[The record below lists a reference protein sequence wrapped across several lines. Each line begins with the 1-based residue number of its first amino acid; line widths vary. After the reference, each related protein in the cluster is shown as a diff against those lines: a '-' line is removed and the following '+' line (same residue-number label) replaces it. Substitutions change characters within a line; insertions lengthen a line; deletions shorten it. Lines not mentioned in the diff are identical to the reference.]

1 MAEMKIYLILN
12 IIIPLNKFA
21 RCLRKNA
28 QYMHAKYNKNTK
40 NKSGLKPE
48 NKTKNYKT
56 KTAAKRRKKLV

>member
-1 MAEMKIYLILN
+1 
-12 IIIPLNKFA
+12 
-21 RCLRKNA
+21 
-28 QYMHAKYNKNTK
+28 MHAKYNKNTK